1 MKRHLSIAVLFLT
14 VIIVSVLGKNVKRW
28 KNNEIINND
37 VVVYYAYLPAF
48 FIYNDLTF
56 HFVDSLPADFKGRI
70 WTFKAPNEN
79 NTLKMTMGLAIGW
92 IPFFYMAHLYTMF
105 GDYPSDGY
113 SEPYS
118 VSIFVAAI
126 FFLFLGLFFLR
137 KLLLP
142 FFEEKVIA
150 VAMIIVVFGTNL
162 FRYVV
167 DEPGMPHVYSFAWIN
182 IFLYF
187 VYLWIQK
194 PNWSLAIWL
203 GITAGMVTL
212 IRPANG
218 IIVLFPFLLVFL
230 GEGNFIRKGNIKAN
244 HLKMFALSALFFFL
258 ICLPQ
263 LVYWKII
270 TGNWLFYS
278 YQGEGFYFLNPH
290 ILDGLFSFRKGW
302 FIYTPVMLF
311 SVIGF
316 IFTDQKLKSW
326 RNASLLF
333 LAVFIYIIFSW
344 WCWWYGGSFGARPMI
359 DVYGV
364 LAIGLAAFI
373 NKIFSL
379 KKIFIRLLFVLLVAF
394 FIFLNQYQ
402 IKQYRTSLLHW
413 DSMTKEVYFKILF
426 TKKWPDGYDNMVR
439 TPDYQKAMKGEN
451 EY

>member
-1 MKRHLSIAVLFLT
+1 MKRYLSLAIIFIII
-14 VIIVSVLGKNVKRW
+14 IIVSVLGKNVERW
-28 KNNEIINND
+28 KHNEIINND
-37 VVVYYAYLPAF
+37 AVMYYAYLPAF
-48 FIYNDLTF
+48 CIYHDLTF
-56 HFVDSLPADFKGRI
+56 QFVDSLPDDFKGRI
-70 WTFKAPNEN
+70 WTFKAPNGN
-79 NTLKMTMGLAIGW
+79 TTLKMTMGLAIGW

-126 FFLFLGLFFLR
+126 FFLFVGLFFLR

-142 FFEEKVIA
+142 FFEEKIIA
-150 VAMIIVVFGTNL
+150 LVMIIVVFGTNL

-182 IFLYF
+182 MFLYF
-187 VYLWIQK
+187 VYRWIQK
-194 PNWSLAIWL
+194 PSWSLAIWL
-203 GITAGMVTL
+203 GITAGLATL

-218 IIVLFPFLLVFL
+218 IILLFPFILILFSK
-230 GEGNFIRKGNIKAN
+230 GNLIRKGNIRALN
-244 HLKMFALSALFFFL
+244 LKTLSLSALFFFL
-258 ICLPQ
+258 MCLPQ
-263 LVYWKII
+263 LIYWKTM

-278 YQGEGFYFLNPH
+278 YQDEGFYFLNPH
-290 ILDGLFSFRKGW
+290 ILDGLFSYRKGW

-311 SVIGF
+311 SIIGF
-316 IFTDQKLKSW
+316 FFTSQNLKDW
-326 RNASLLF
+326 RNASLIF
-333 LAVFIYIIFSW
+333 LSVFIFIVFSW

-359 DVYGV
+359 DIYGI

-379 KKIFIRLLFVLLVAF
+379 KKVFIKLLFLIVLAF
-394 FIFLNQYQ
+394 FIYLNQYQ

-413 DSMTKEVYFKILF
+413 DSMTKEVYYKILF
-426 TKKWPDGYDNMVR
+426 TQKWPDGYDKMIQ
-439 TPDYQKAMKGEN
+439 TPNYEKAKKGID